1 MSLDGYLAG
10 PRGEIDWITHDPEV
24 DFAALAAQFDAM
36 LVGRKTYDFARAH
49 GTSLRMPGIE
59 TYVLSHTLPQA
70 QCPDGTVSRD
80 AVGTVSSLKRR
91 QGKDIWLFGGGS
103 LFRSLLAAGLVD
115 GIEVAIVPVL
125 LGGGVPLLPQGGER
139 TRLRFVRHRLY
150 AGTGR
155 VWLEYDVA

>member
-1 MSLDGYLAG
+1 
-10 PRGEIDWITHDPEV
+10 
-24 DFAALAAQFDAM
+24 
-36 LVGRKTYDFARAH
+36 
-49 GTSLRMPGIE
+49 MPGIE